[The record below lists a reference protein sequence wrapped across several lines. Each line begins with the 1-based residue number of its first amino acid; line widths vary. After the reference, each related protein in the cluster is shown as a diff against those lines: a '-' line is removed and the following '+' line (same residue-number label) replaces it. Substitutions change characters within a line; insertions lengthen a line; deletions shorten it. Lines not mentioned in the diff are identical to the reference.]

1 MLSTAAGEP
10 LDCDLSSFVCVKVMG
25 GGSIRRFHVSV
36 PVGQIKHYPAVIII
50 IIIVI
55 IIKFT

>member
-25 GGSIRRFHVSV
+25 IRRFHVSV
-36 PVGQIKHYPAVIII
+36 PVGQIKHYPVVI

-55 IIKFT
+55 IIIIKFT